1 LDLCARSFGSFRLQ
15 TSFEQDKLAPHM
27 NRDELLAAAEE
38 YAQKARQWF
47 RDAEPALREKEKE
60 IFTQAKL
67 DAPGLKE
74 SVTDLTKV
82 VLALRTHQ
90 ADILNQLRR
99 GFHSQPSAASKA
111 APPAG
116 SIQVCLQAALLAIE
130 SSIKGWLRLTEFFP
144 DQEDTVLSI
153 LVELGRLQRA
163 VQTEMQAAR
172 NS

>member
-1 LDLCARSFGSFRLQ
+1 M
-15 TSFEQDKLAPHM
+15 K
-27 NRDELLAAAEE
+27 RDELLAAAEE

-60 IFTQAKL
+60 ILSQAKL
-67 DAPGLKE
+67 DVPGLKE

-99 GFHSQPSAASKA
+99 AFSSD
-111 APPAG
+111 APPG
-116 SIQVCLQAALLAIE
+116 SKTAPAAESTQVCLQAALLAME
-130 SSIKGWLRLTEFFP
+130 SSIKGWLRLKEFFP
-144 DQEDTVLSI
+144 DQEDAILLI

-163 VQTEMQAAR
+163 VQKEAHPAPRPPQG
-172 NS
+172 